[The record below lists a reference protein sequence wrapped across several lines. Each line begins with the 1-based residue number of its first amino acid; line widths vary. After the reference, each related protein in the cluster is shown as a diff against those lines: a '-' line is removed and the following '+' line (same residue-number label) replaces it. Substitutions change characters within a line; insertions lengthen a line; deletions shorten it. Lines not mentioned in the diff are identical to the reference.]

1 MLETESRLS
10 IFGREYKNNA
20 REVSQHDIKGMAI
33 LSEEGKIGKFTIL
46 DDGLME
52 KIIQDQYLTT

>member
-1 MLETESRLS
+1 M
-10 IFGREYKNNA
+10 EYKNNA
-20 REVSQHDIKGMAI
+20 GEVSQHDIKGMAI
-33 LSEEGKIGKFTIL
+33 LSEEAKIGKFTIL